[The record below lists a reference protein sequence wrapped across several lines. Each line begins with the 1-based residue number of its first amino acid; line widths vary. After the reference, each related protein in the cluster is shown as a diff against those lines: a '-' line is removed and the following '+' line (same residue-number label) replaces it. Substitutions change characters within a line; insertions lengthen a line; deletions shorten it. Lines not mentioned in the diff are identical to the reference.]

1 MEKLNLQLF
10 AENPDAGSAE
20 ENQSQEPTV
29 ITQADVDAA
38 VEAALSK
45 AQAKW
50 AEDTQKQIQ
59 AAEEKAKMT
68 ADERAKAEFEEEKAK
83 LEADRAIFHRQKIE
97 LAVVKEL
104 SKENLSPAFAGFLIA
119 EDEEKSLANIKTLK
133 EAFDKAV
140 EAAVGE
146 RLKGSEPKRG
156 TTTNAVTKE
165 EFEKMSY
172 TQRAEL
178 ANSNP
183 ELYGQL
189 AKK

>member
-10 AENPDAGSAE
+10 AENPDGGSPE
-20 ENQSQEPTV
+20 ENQSQEPAV
-29 ITQADVDAA
+29 ITQADIDAA
-38 VEAALSK
+38 VEAALAK
-45 AQAKW
+45 AQVKC
-50 AEDTQKQIQ
+50 AEDTKKQIQ
-59 AAEEKAKMT
+59 AAEEKAKMS

-83 LEADRAIFHRQKIE
+83 LEADRAVFHRQKIE

-104 SKENLSPAFAGFLIA
+104 SKENLPSAFAEFLIA

-140 EAAVGE
+140 EAAVEE

-165 EFEKMSY
+165 EFAKMSY
-172 TQRAEL
+172 AQRAEL
-178 ANSNP
+178 ASSNP
-183 ELYGQL
+183 ELYRQL
-189 AKK
+189 TQK

>member
-10 AENPDAGSAE
+10 AEKPDTGSAE
-20 ENQSQEPTV
+20 ENQSQEPAV

-38 VEAALSK
+38 VEAAIAK

-50 AEDTQKQIQ
+50 AEDTQKQVQ

-83 LEADRAIFHRQKIE
+83 LEADRATFNRQKIE

-104 SKENLSPAFAGFLIA
+104 SKESLPSAFAEFLIA

-156 TTTNAVTKE
+156 TTTNTVTKE

-172 TQRAEL
+172 AQRAEL
-178 ANSNP
+178 ASSNP
-183 ELYGQL
+183 ELYRQL
-189 AKK
+189 AQK

>member
-10 AENPDAGSAE
+10 AENPDTGSAE
-20 ENQSQEPTV
+20 ENQSQEPTP
-29 ITQADVDAA
+29 ITQVDVDAA
-38 VEAALSK
+38 VEAALAK
-45 AQAKW
+45 AQVKW

-59 AAEEKAKMT
+59 AAEEKATMT

-156 TTTNAVTKE
+156 TTTNTVTKE

-172 TQRAEL
+172 AQRAEL

-183 ELYGQL
+183 ELYRQL
-189 AKK
+189 AQK